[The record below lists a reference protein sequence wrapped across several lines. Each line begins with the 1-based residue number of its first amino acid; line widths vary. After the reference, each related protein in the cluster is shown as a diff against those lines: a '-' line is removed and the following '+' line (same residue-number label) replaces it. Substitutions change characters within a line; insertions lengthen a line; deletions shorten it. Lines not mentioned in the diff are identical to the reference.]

1 LPAGKP
7 LGWGAS
13 LCEDESTFLYDSIS
27 RKVWVIKGSDYRR
40 LVTGSHE
47 KVHAYGFISESGEK
61 MFSLRKNLNGEEFIL
76 VLSKFL
82 NKFKR
87 AILILDKATWHKK
100 SKKVRK
106 YLKKHRGELK
116 IIWFPTGCPEM
127 NPVEEC
133 WRQAKEEVNGGRI
146 HKSLEVMKNELRIFL
161 KYTNFKQDMVEY
173 LRP

>member
-1 LPAGKP
+1 
-7 LGWGAS
+7 
-13 LCEDESTFLYDSIS
+13 
-27 RKVWVIKGSDYRR
+27 
-40 LVTGSHE
+40 
-47 KVHAYGFISESGEK
+47 

-133 WRQAKEEVNGGRI
+133 WRQSKKEVNGGRI
-146 HKSLEVMKNELRIFL
+146 HKDFETMKKELKSFFR
-161 KYTNFKQDMVEY
+161 KTKFKQDMRKY
-173 LRP
+173 LCP